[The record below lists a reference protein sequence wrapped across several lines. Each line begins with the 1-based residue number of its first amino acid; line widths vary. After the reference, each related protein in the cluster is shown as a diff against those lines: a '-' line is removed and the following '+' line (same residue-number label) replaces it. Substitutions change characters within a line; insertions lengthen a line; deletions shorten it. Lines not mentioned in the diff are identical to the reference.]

1 MALVYLL
8 RHGQASFGAD
18 DYDVLSERGLR
29 QSAAL
34 GAELARRGVLPTRV
48 WSGTLRRQRDTAVA
62 CLAAAGVDLA
72 VAEDE
77 RWNEYDHLALVRA
90 RMGGGAANGSPPSPR
105 EFQRLLDDALID
117 WLGAPGTGSP
127 GTDPAG
133 FGAFADGTTAALADV
148 VGSLGSG
155 GVALVFTSGGVIAA
169 LVTRLLGLPPEGFVA
184 VNRVSVNAA
193 ITKIVHGRSGTSLLS
208 FNDHGHFDADATRDL
223 LTYR

>member
-8 RHGQASFGAD
+8 RHGQASFGAQ

-29 QSAAL
+29 QSAVL
-34 GAELARRGVLPTRV
+34 GAELARRGVVPTRV

-72 VAEDE
+72 LTQDE

-90 RMGGGAANGSPPSPR
+90 RMGVGVANGTSDSPPSPR

-117 WLGAPGTGSP
+117 WIGSA
-127 GTDPAG
+127 GTDSAG
-133 FGAFADGTTAALADV
+133 FGAFADGTVSALADV

-169 LVTRLLGLPPEGFVA
+169 LVSRLLGLPADGFVA

-208 FNDHGHFDADATRDL
+208 FNDHGHFDAELTRDL

>member
-29 QSAAL
+29 QSEVL
-34 GAELARRGVLPTRV
+34 GAELARRGVVPTRV
-48 WSGTLRRQRDTAVA
+48 WSGTLRRQRDTAAA
-62 CLAAAGVDLA
+62 CLAAAGVELA
-72 VAEDE
+72 VTEDE
-77 RWNEYDHLALVRA
+77 RWNEYDHLALVRE
-90 RMGGGAANGSPPSPR
+90 RTGVGAGNGMSGSPPSPR

-117 WLGAPGTGSP
+117 WLGAA
-127 GTDPAG
+127 GTDSAG
-133 FGAFADGTTAALADV
+133 FGAFADGSAAALAEV

-169 LVTRLLGLPPEGFVA
+169 VVTRLLGLPPDGFVA